1 MKGVKLRRIPDK
13 IRAPDAADMQSPAL
27 NRQIPVKVKNELYYM
42 IAIQPF
48 THPTI
53 YPPPVATHLP
63 AAGITITFAAF
74 FSRILMIKWLIL
86 SLGILFE
93 VLGTI
98 SMKYA
103 EGFTKL
109 WPSVLVFLF
118 YGISLAVLVF
128 VLEKM
133 EVSIAYAIWASA
145 GTALIAVIGIVF
157 FKEHFSV
164 LRAVSIALIIIG
176 IIGLELSDK

>member
-1 MKGVKLRRIPDK
+1 M
-13 IRAPDAADMQSPAL
+13 
-27 NRQIPVKVKNELYYM
+27 
-42 IAIQPF
+42 
-48 THPTI
+48 
-53 YPPPVATHLP
+53 
-63 AAGITITFAAF
+63 
-74 FSRILMIKWLIL
+74 KWLVL
-86 SLGILFE
+86 GLGIVFE

-103 EGFTKL
+103 HGFTKL

-145 GTALIAVIGIVF
+145 GTALIAIIGIVF
-157 FKEHFSV
+157 YGDQFSW
-164 LRAVSIALIIIG
+164 LKIVSIALIILG
-176 IIGLELSDK
+176 ILGLELSDTK

>member
-1 MKGVKLRRIPDK
+1 M
-13 IRAPDAADMQSPAL
+13 
-27 NRQIPVKVKNELYYM
+27 
-42 IAIQPF
+42 
-48 THPTI
+48 
-53 YPPPVATHLP
+53 
-63 AAGITITFAAF
+63 
-74 FSRILMIKWLIL
+74 KWLIL
-86 SLGILFE
+86 GVGILFE

-109 WPSVLVFLF
+109 VPSILVFVF

-145 GTALIAVIGIVF
+145 GTALISIIGIMF
-157 FKEHFSV
+157 FHESFSITKV
-164 LRAVSIALIIIG
+164 VSISFIIIG
-176 IIGLELSDK
+176 ILGLELFD